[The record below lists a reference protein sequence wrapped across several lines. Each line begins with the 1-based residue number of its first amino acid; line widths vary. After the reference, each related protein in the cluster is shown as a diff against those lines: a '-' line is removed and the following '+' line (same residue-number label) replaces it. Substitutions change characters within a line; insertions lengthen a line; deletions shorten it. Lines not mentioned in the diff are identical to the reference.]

1 MASITRRRT
10 AQVGRPTT
18 AEADI
23 LAATQRLL
31 VDGASFTEM
40 GVQEIC
46 AEAGVARSTFYSH
59 FRDKIDLI
67 MRLTTD
73 LTGSAFKTTTAWEPV
88 DGLDRLAETFQN
100 VLKIYR
106 EQAPLRRAIAE
117 VATYDVTVRE
127 VWADEIKQFTD
138 RTIEMIRTEQT
149 AGRTPAAVDAVS
161 VTRVV
166 VVGGEQAIV
175 DQATAGNPADDAVFA
190 RELAETWWYGVFR
203 RPVA

>member
-1 MASITRRRT
+1 MASTTRRRS

-18 AEADI
+18 AEAGI
-23 LAATQRLL
+23 LAATRRLL
-31 VDGASFTEM
+31 VNGASFTEM

-67 MRLTTD
+67 LRLTTD
-73 LTGSAFKTTTAWEPV
+73 LTGSAFETTTAWEPA
-88 DGLDRLAETFQN
+88 DGLDRLAETFEN
-100 VLKIYR
+100 VLRIYR
-106 EQAPLRRAIAE
+106 DQAPLRRAITE
-117 VATYDVTVRE
+117 VATYDVSVRE
-127 VWADEIKQFTD
+127 VWANELKQFTD
-138 RTIEMIRTEQT
+138 RTIEMIRTEQK
-149 AGRTPAAVDAVS
+149 AGRAPATIDAVA

-175 DQATAGNPADDAVFA
+175 DQATAGDPADDAVFA

-203 RPVA
+203 RPPG